1 MSPCSRHGRE
11 AGRAGR
17 IAWAAVLS
25 ASPTWAGPDD
35 VSWVLYRADLT
46 AVSGVEVRL
55 TESAVMYR
63 DARGQR
69 RTLPREQ
76 LAAIVR
82 VDSAATFLEQG
93 RASPL
98 PAVPE
103 AEEAGPAAEAST
115 GGPVMAGL
123 LGLTD
128 GQVFRGRLSA
138 ESPSVAESVLWDT
151 PLFGTLILP
160 LDRLLFLRLEEGV
173 KEPGASAADVL
184 SLSNGDRLEGVVTRL
199 GPVIR
204 VEPLSGSAVE
214 LSAGQVSSIRFANPA
229 SETNRARAWLGDG
242 TATDLDALVSES
254 NGDRLV
260 VRIPSG
266 QVAEVPL
273 GELLGARLVADRILP
288 LAALE
293 GRGEVPAERSWT
305 PPLRVGDRAG
315 TPLGLAELEL
325 PGPMRVT
332 WRLPRGASRLSLTAE
347 LPLDARLW
355 GDATLTFAVDRTTL
369 ATVRL
374 CGSEPTH
381 ALTLELP
388 GPERADRVL
397 TATLEEGLYGPV
409 QDRAIFRRAML
420 WIDPR

>member
-1 MSPCSRHGRE
+1 M
-11 AGRAGR
+11 
-17 IAWAAVLS
+17 
-25 ASPTWAGPDD
+25 
-35 VSWVLYRADLT
+35 LYRADLT
-46 AVSGVEVRL
+46 ALSGVEVRL
-55 TESAVMYR
+55 SESEVMYR

-82 VDSAATFLEQG
+82 IDSAATFLEQG

-103 AEEAGPAAEAST
+103 AEEAGPAAGAST
-115 GGPVMAGL
+115 GGPVMTGL

-138 ESPSVAESVLWDT
+138 ESSSVSAESVLWDT
-151 PLFGTLILP
+151 PHFGTLILP

-173 KEPGASAADVL
+173 TEPGASAADVL

-242 TATDLDALVSES
+242 TATDLDALVSAS

-273 GELLGARLVADRILP
+273 GELLGARLVADRLLP

-293 GRGEVPAERSWT
+293 GRGEAPAERSWT
-305 PPLRVGDRAG
+305 PPLRVGDPG
-315 TPLGLAELEL
+315 GMPLGLAELEL

-355 GDATLTFAVDRTTL
+355 GDATLTFAVDQTTL

-374 CGSEPTH
+374 RGSEPTH

-388 GPERADRVL
+388 GPERKDRVL
-397 TATLEEGLYGPV
+397 TATLEEGLYGPI

-420 WIDPR
+420 LLDPR